1 MNTSITVL
9 RSLKMLIWPQIG
21 GKVLSRCIWWH
32 NPSGIMAALFFQEA
46 IVIGFICW
54 SERACRP
61 SIYLLI
67 VKIMK
72 YYLDRCHK
80 LISEK
85 DLQTGFMALS
95 LECDEFFRFMFVCLS
110 FVAHSILCLC
120 SLHYLDLQRMQNVCM
135 MILCSSQYLC
145 SLLVAL
151 LKLAKK
157 TDCCGSFWGELVH
170 PGVTWTDR
178 DFNTNRAM
186 TGYKLNTS

>member
-32 NPSGIMAALFFQEA
+32 NPSGIMAALFFFRKQLLLALFVE
-46 IVIGFICW
+46 VKEPFV
-54 SERACRP
+54 P
-61 SIYLLI
+61 QYLLI
-67 VKIMK
+67 VKITK

-120 SLHYLDLQRMQNVCM
+120 SLHYLDLQRIQNVCM
-135 MILCSSQYLC
+135 MILCSSQYL
-145 SLLVAL
+145 SLEVVL
-151 LKLAKK
+151 LRLAKK
-157 TDCCGSFWGELVH
+157 TDCCGSF
-170 PGVTWTDR
+170 
-178 DFNTNRAM
+178 
-186 TGYKLNTS
+186 